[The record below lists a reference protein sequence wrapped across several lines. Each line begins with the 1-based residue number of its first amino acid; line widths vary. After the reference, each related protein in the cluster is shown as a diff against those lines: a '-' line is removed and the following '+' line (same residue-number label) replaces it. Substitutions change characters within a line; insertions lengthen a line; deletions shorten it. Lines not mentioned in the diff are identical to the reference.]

1 MDSLESPTPALTIPS
16 SLLFPLFLLGS
27 LPQLGKLRTIETM
40 GYGLM
45 PSSWDVPA
53 RSVQCKHKHRPRDS
67 TLVDLVIGLWA
78 GEGRRGR
85 GAPLKWEDGTRG
97 PLCRQ
102 LLRHLFSSPAFSGL
116 PPLASEQPCLSC
128 WHWWLDSCMGLH
140 SPCQHLP
147 GPGSPE
153 APVKHGLPALTLSSG
168 LGRAA
173 KGGQA
178 AQAFHGG
185 LVSNAV
191 CPCAAW
197 ESGLGWCPTS
207 ARKEGGSSSP
217 YAEHTVRGSPSP
229 VLVPFNII
237 LWISEAPD
245 GFQLK
250 ALGVTFKATTTL
262 CAWTGSI

>member
-1 MDSLESPTPALTIPS
+1 MTWSLDS
-16 SLLFPLFLLGS
+16 G
-27 LPQLGKLRTIETM
+27 Q
-40 GYGLM
+40 
-45 PSSWDVPA
+45 A
-53 RSVQCKHKHRPRDS
+53 R
-67 TLVDLVIGLWA
+67 G
-78 GEGRRGR
+78 GGRGR

-116 PPLASEQPCLSC
+116 PPPASEQPCLSC

-140 SPCQHLP
+140 GPCQHLP

-197 ESGLGWCPTS
+197 ESGLGIQSPG
-207 ARKEGGSSSP
+207 AQPLLERKEAPPAPMQSTHSKRQPQPSLSP
-217 YAEHTVRGSPSP
+217 
-229 VLVPFNII
+229 L
-237 LWISEAPD
+237 
-245 GFQLK
+245 
-250 ALGVTFKATTTL
+250 
-262 CAWTGSI
+262 